1 MLSVADALARV
12 LNRFEPLDA
21 EYVQLEKAVGRVL
34 AQPVKATLDL
44 PPFPNSSMDGYA
56 VRAEDIRLATEAA
69 PTRLAVV
76 GEVPAGVVPTVRV
89 KPGTAI
95 RIMTGA
101 HMPEGADVVVPVEST
116 DNTRATMD
124 GPIPASVQI
133 QRPVSSGSYVRP
145 AGEDVRTG
153 DEVFSAGHLIRAQS
167 IGLLAAFGMASVPV
181 VRRPRVAVLA
191 TGDELVA
198 IDQVPGPGQIRDSN
212 SYNLAALVTKYG
224 GEPIWLGVAG
234 DRREAVAEKLQAA
247 LAARADLIVSSA
259 GVSVGAYDVVR
270 TVVEANGALDFW
282 KVRMRPGKPVAFG
295 NYQGIPFFG
304 LPGNPVS
311 TIVSFEIFVRP
322 VILKMNGH
330 QHLDKPTVKVVI
342 EESLASDGRESYL
355 RATVSRRDGQYVA
368 RSAGG
373 QGSNILSA
381 LVSANAL
388 LIVPEGVLEVPAG
401 QTLKAWMLDW
411 PEEVF

>member
-1 MLSVADALARV
+1 
-12 LNRFEPLDA
+12 
-21 EYVQLEKAVGRVL
+21 
-34 AQPVKATLDL
+34 
-44 PPFPNSSMDGYA
+44 
-56 VRAEDIRLATEAA
+56 
-69 PTRLAVV
+69 
-76 GEVPAGVVPTVRV
+76 
-89 KPGTAI
+89 
-95 RIMTGA
+95 
-101 HMPEGADVVVPVEST
+101 
-116 DNTRATMD
+116 MD
-124 GPIPASVQI
+124 GPAPTSVQI
-133 QRPVSSGSYVRP
+133 LRSLAQGSYVRP

-153 DEVFSAGHLIRAQS
+153 DDVFLAGQVVRAQNV
-167 IGLLAAFGMASVPV
+167 GLLAAFGYAQVPV

-198 IDQVPGPGQIRDSN
+198 IDKTPGPGQIRDSN

-224 GEPIWLGVAG
+224 GEAIWLGVAG
-234 DRREAVAEKLQAA
+234 DRMEAVTEKFQAA
-247 LAARADLIVSSA
+247 IAAKADLIVSSA

-270 TVVEANGALDFW
+270 QVVEANGDLDFW

-295 NYQGIPFFG
+295 HYQGIPFFG

-322 VILKMNGH
+322 VILKMGGH

-342 EESLASDGRESYL
+342 EESLSSDGRESYL
-355 RATVSRRDGQYVA
+355 RAAVSRRDGQYVA

-388 LIVPEGVLEVPAG
+388 MIVPEGVLAVNPG
-401 QTLKAWMLDW
+401 QTLNAWMLDW
-411 PEEVF
+411 PEDVF

>member
-89 KPGTAI
+89 KPGTAV

-124 GPIPASVQI
+124 GPIPASVQV
-133 QRPVSSGSYVRP
+133 QRSVSAGTYVRP

-167 IGLLAAFGMASVPV
+167 IGLLAAFGIASVPV

-234 DRREAVAEKLQAA
+234 DRKEAVAEKLQAA

-295 NYQGIPFFG
+295 NYQGTPFFG

-322 VILKMNGH
+322 VILKMSGH